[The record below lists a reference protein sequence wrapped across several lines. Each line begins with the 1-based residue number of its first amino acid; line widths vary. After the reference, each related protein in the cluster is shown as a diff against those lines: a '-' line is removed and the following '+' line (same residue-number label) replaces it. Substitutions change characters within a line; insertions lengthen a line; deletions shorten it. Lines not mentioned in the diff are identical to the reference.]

1 METRAATVP
10 AAAETPRLQFAL
22 LVSVFIVAACGL
34 AYELIAGALASYL
47 LGDSVTQFSTVI
59 GAYLFAMGVGS
70 WLSKYIRRDLVA
82 RFVQI
87 EIAVGLLGGFAAA
100 GLFLAFA
107 ANLGPFRV
115 LLYGA
120 VFVVGVLVGL
130 EIPLVMRI
138 LKHELEFSE
147 LVSRVLSFDYL
158 GALAVSI
165 LFPLVLAPHLGL
177 VRTGLL
183 FGLLNVAVALWAMV
197 LFRERLAR
205 RTGLRLAGL
214 ASVGLI
220 VAGLA
225 GAGQVTTIAEGWIY
239 ADDIVHAETTPY
251 QRLVVTRWRD
261 DIRLHLNQNLQF
273 SSRDEYRYHEALVH
287 PGLAALP
294 GAKRVLVL
302 GGGDGLAVREILKYP
317 QVESVTLVDL
327 DPAMTRLFSSA
338 PLLKNLN
345 GDSLNSP
352 RVKVVN
358 ADAAR
363 WLEDSAEVF
372 DFIVADFPDPT
383 SYAIGK
389 LYSTG
394 FYRLL
399 EKHLAPRGLL
409 VVQATSPFYARRS
422 FWTVVATLEHT
433 GFQVAPYHALVP
445 SFGEWGFILAGR
457 APYVPP
463 AQYPVPT
470 RFLNPETMATLLR
483 FPADMARVEAEPNRL
498 NDQSLVR
505 TFEAE
510 WRKVQR

>member
-1 METRAATVP
+1 MEESVAATP
-10 AAAETPRLQFAL
+10 ARAEAPRLQFAL
-22 LVSVFIVAACGL
+22 LASVFVVAACGL

-70 WLSKYIRRDLVA
+70 WASKYVTRDLVA

-107 ANLGPFRV
+107 ASAGPFRV

-120 VFVVGVLVGL
+120 VFAIGVLVGL

-138 LKHELEFSE
+138 LRREVEFKE

-183 FGLLNVAVALWAMV
+183 FGLANALVALWALH
-197 LFRERLAR
+197 LFRTQLRGR
-205 RTGLRLAGL
+205 RGLQLAGFASIVLLL
-214 ASVGLI
+214 AGM
-220 VAGLA
+220 A
-225 GAGQVTTIAEGWIY
+225 GAGRITTLAEGWIY
-239 ADDIVHAETTPY
+239 ADDIIHAETTAY
-251 QRLVVTRWRD
+251 QRIVVTRWHD
-261 DIRLHLNQNLQF
+261 DIRLFLNQNLQF
-273 SSRDEYRYHEALVH
+273 SSQDEYRYHEALVH

-294 GAKRVLVL
+294 GARRVLVL
-302 GGGDGLAVREILKYP
+302 GGGDGLALREILKYP
-317 QVESVTLVDL
+317 QLESVTLVDL
-327 DPAMTRLFSSA
+327 DPAMTKLFSSA
-338 PLLKNLN
+338 PLLRQLN
-345 GDSLNSP
+345 GDSLSAP

-363 WLEDSAEVF
+363 WLEDSTEIF
-372 DFIVADFPDPT
+372 DFVVADFPDPS
-383 SYAIGK
+383 SYAVGK

-399 EKHLAPRGLL
+399 QKHLAARGLL
-409 VVQATSPFYARRS
+409 VVQTTSPFYARQS
-422 FWTVVATLEHT
+422 FWTVAATLEEV

-457 APYVPP
+457 QPYAPP
-463 AQYPVPT
+463 AQYPVAT
-470 RFLNPETMATLLR
+470 RFLTAAITADLFR
-483 FPADMARVEAEPNRL
+483 FPADMARVAAEPNRL

-505 TFEAE
+505 SFEAE
-510 WRKVQR
+510 WRHVQR